1 MEPVTALSVGIQP
14 YPNRIHKIARY
25 GSVTGLAPTELV
37 PTETIFVQ
45 PPDGNPNSS
54 TDLQHEDMPI
64 NNEKSLQIIL
74 TELQAHSYTAD
85 SVPPLI
91 KAITASKVAA
101 KPSRVSLANTGSKAN
116 TVGKKKAKNVPKTPA
131 SGPCAPKLSIL
142 TGTSNTSCTSQ
153 KKTFDQLLSNKLSTC
168 YSHIAITLMTQF

>member
-14 YPNRIHKIARY
+14 YPNHIHKIAQY
-25 GSVTGLAPTELV
+25 GSVTGLAPTKLV

-54 TDLQHEDMPI
+54 TDLQREDMPI

-74 TELQAHSYTAD
+74 TKLQAHGYTAD
-85 SVPPLI
+85 SAPPLI
-91 KAITASKVAA
+91 KAITAPMVAA
-101 KPSRVSLANTGSKAN
+101 KPFRVSLANTGSKAN

-153 KKTFDQLLSNKLSTC
+153 KKTFDQLLSNKLSMC

>member
-1 MEPVTALSVGIQP
+1 MVAR
-14 YPNRIHKIARY
+14 PNVVSICLTM
-25 GSVTGLAPTELV
+25 GTGPSG
-37 PTETIFVQ
+37 TETIFVQ

-54 TDLQHEDMPI
+54 TDLQREDMPI

-74 TELQAHSYTAD
+74 TKLQAHGYTAD
-85 SVPPLI
+85 SAPPLI
-91 KAITASKVAA
+91 KAITAPMVAA
-101 KPSRVSLANTGSKAN
+101 KPFRVSLANTGSKAN

-153 KKTFDQLLSNKLSTC
+153 KKTFDQLLSNKLSMC